1 MFRHILGWHAPHPSI
16 WIYEVQSKSW
26 SVCHLNISQIS
37 VQVTWLNL
45 FTTMEAMMK
54 VHFAIN
60 VQWTGG
66 LCGTRDQCSSIYR
79 WCRGIFITDA
89 LWSTWNWSNVDFLEE
104 LNLKHQSKYKMTHLL
119 GDMIRSKYKMTH
131 FLGDML
137 TFNPWMA
144 LFFLEI
150 LWSCFLPWNFIY
162 LSLVIL
168 S

>member
-1 MFRHILGWHAPHPSI
+1 MCNG
-16 WIYEVQSKSW
+16 
-26 SVCHLNISQIS
+26 
-37 VQVTWLNL
+37 QV
-45 FTTMEAMMK
+45 A
-54 VHFAIN
+54 FAVLEIN
-60 VQWTGG
+60 AQV
-66 LCGTRDQCSSIYR
+66 SSIYR

-162 LSLVIL
+162 LSLVIVLDGIIL
-168 S
+168 SWNTIKLLFTLKFYLL